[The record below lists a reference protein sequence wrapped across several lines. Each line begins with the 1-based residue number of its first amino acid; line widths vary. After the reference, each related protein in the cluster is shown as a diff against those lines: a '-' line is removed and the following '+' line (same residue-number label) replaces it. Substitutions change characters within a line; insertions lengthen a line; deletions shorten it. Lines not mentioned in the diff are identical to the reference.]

1 MNQEYFDEYERFY
14 DFTEENEAIAKK
26 LQEKYKNCEGGE
38 EFIYEVPEKNAGEV
52 IEEKEDD
59 DEWAD
64 CDDDSNSVDML
75 EEKPAKIPKMA
86 KKQYRMKRAKL
97 MDTGELLLPSGMI
110 AGHRD
115 FANLYKQRPRIH
127 TEEMNVRRLAS
138 GRGVYGGKISYS
150 TAVMLKSAMKNGTIM
165 QADYNRY
172 LAKER
177 AKVDKRLVRV
187 MRKRD
192 DMYMKLGVAGNL
204 TLRTHFRDSTVI
216 FC

>member
-1 MNQEYFDEYERFY
+1 MNQELFDEFERFY
-14 DFTEENEAIAKK
+14 DFTEENEAIATK
-26 LQEKYKNCEGGE
+26 LQEKFKNCEGGE
-38 EFIYEVPEKNAGEV
+38 EFIYEVPENNAGEK
-52 IEEKEDD
+52 IEEKED

-64 CDDDSNSVDML
+64 CDDDSNSADML
-75 EEKPAKIPKMA
+75 EDKPAKIPKKA
-86 KKQYRMKRAKL
+86 KKQYKFKRAKL
-97 MDTGELLLPSGMI
+97 MDTGELLLPSGKI

-115 FANLYKQRPRIH
+115 FTNLYKQRIRLH
-127 TEEMNVRRLAS
+127 TEETNVRRLAS

-165 QADYNRY
+165 QADYNRF

-204 TLRTHFRDSTVI
+204 VLRTHFRDSTVI